1 MRKGDEEEAVNT
13 GTLARTSV
21 HDQCDAIL
29 GGVIFDVVVIGLVRS
44 SDPPSHRSSARRH
57 VYEVSVRCQSHQH
70 PIVVAGLHDI
80 RVPVAIWGSS
90 VSSPRCCIDAELQ
103 GERVGHTHASRTAF
117 DAALMRVLQLTPLAT
132 SIGIAPHEILR
143 TS

>member
-57 VYEVSVRCQSHQH
+57 VYEVSVRCQSHPH

-80 RVPVAIWGSS
+80 RVLVATWGLPCHLPDAVLTLSS
-90 VSSPRCCIDAELQ
+90 RANESAIHMPAELP
-103 GERVGHTHASRTAF
+103 S
-117 DAALMRVLQLTPLAT
+117 M
-132 SIGIAPHEILR
+132 PH
-143 TS
+143 